1 MAVIDSLK
9 GTVPFSFAVPL
20 FSLVVTHCHSLSLF
34 VTRCTTRCHSL
45 SLVVIRCHSYHLLSL
60 VVPLVATRFHS
71 LSLDVPLA
79 CIFINDHS
87 FVINDV
93 YKNLKQN
100 VNIKVKSKHKV
111 VFHTL
116 YWKNWTIN
124 SSSFFRMM
132 NEKDFKFDAVT
143 RFQAY

>member
-1 MAVIDSLK
+1 MMAVIHSLK
-9 GTVPFSFAVPL
+9 GTAPFSFAVPL
-20 FSLVVTHCHSLSLF
+20 FSLVVTHCHLLSLF
-34 VTRCTTRCHSL
+34 VTRC
-45 SLVVIRCHSYHLLSL
+45 
-60 VVPLVATRFHS
+60 HS
-71 LSLDVPLA
+71 LSLDVTLA
-79 CIFINDHS
+79 CVFINDHS

-116 YWKNWTIN
+116 YWKNWTID

-132 NEKDFKFDAVT
+132 SEKDFKFDPIT
-143 RFQAY
+143 RFQAYYAQRWYEKLFLFFPFLKK